1 MNIVLIGGGTGS
13 TVVLEGLKKHKDLNL
28 KVIVSM
34 MDDGGSNA
42 VVRDEFGLLPLS
54 DVRKSIIALAD
65 TQSNE
70 VLRNL
75 FTYRFH
81 DSQSMGGHTLGNL
94 LMIAMTDIMGSEVG
108 AIEMFKN
115 MFSVRGD
122 IIPVTLDSV
131 RLVAEYDDGSKVVGE
146 HYIDEPK
153 NHKEIINF
161 YLDSDARAFEGV
173 LKAIKSADYI
183 ILGPGDLYT
192 TILPNLLVDD
202 ITEEIRKSKAKLI
215 YITNLMSK
223 IGQTRNKTQ
232 KEILNTLESYLGKE
246 VDYVLVNNGRIP
258 KEAYERYLKDG
269 EHILQ
274 DDLHDGDGRLIIRK
288 DLVAS
293 DPIKK
298 QKGDYLQR
306 SLIRHD
312 SEKLG
317 KQLYTIFNRNK
328 NGIYRVLNSF
338 FGYYKD

>member
-1 MNIVLIGGGTGS
+1 M
-13 TVVLEGLKKHKDLNL
+13 E
-28 KVIVSM
+28 
-34 MDDGGSNA
+34 
-42 VVRDEFGLLPLS
+42 
-54 DVRKSIIALAD
+54 
-65 TQSNE
+65 
-70 VLRNL
+70 
-75 FTYRFH
+75 
-81 DSQSMGGHTLGNL
+81 GHTLGNL

-131 RLVAEYDDGSKVVGE
+131 RLVAEYDDGTKVVGE

-153 NHKEIINF
+153 KHKEIINF
-161 YLDSDARAFEGV
+161 YLDSNAKAFEGA

-202 ITEEIRKSKAKLI
+202 ITEEIRKSKSKLI

-232 KEILNTLESYLGKE
+232 KEILDTLEGYIGKK

-258 KEAYERYLKDG
+258 KEAYERYIKDG

-274 DDLHDGDGRLIIRK
+274 DNLHDGDGRLIIRK

-293 DPIKK
+293 GPIKK
-298 QKGDYLQR
+298 QKGDYLKR

-312 SEKLG
+312 SEKLR
-317 KQLYTIFNRNK
+317 KQLHAIFNKDK
-328 NGIYRVLNSF
+328 NGIHRILNSF
-338 FGYYKD
+338 LGYYKD